1 MNLISFDRME
11 PEKGYMLLRD
21 FRKEDNNKILII
33 LSDMMKK
40 LKLAKDQFNYNLQ
53 VKNADSI
60 YAGGFINKLENFKK
74 YIANWKIKCYYE
86 NVVKGGPSSD
96 GS

>member
-60 YAGGFINKLENFKK
+60 YAGGFINKLE
-74 YIANWKIKCYYE
+74 KIHISLMLIFRITSLRYCKR
-86 NVVKGGPSSD
+86 KTF
-96 GS
+96 

>member
-40 LKLAKDQFNYNLQ
+40 LKLVRLMP
-53 VKNADSI
+53 
-60 YAGGFINKLENFKK
+60 
-74 YIANWKIKCYYE
+74 KI
-86 NVVKGGPSSD
+86 SS
-96 GS
+96 